1 MSAGLNVGIDESPNR
16 APRSSPPTP
25 NREPK
30 YRPSMVEVGPDES
43 ILHKRRINLHKIGEY
58 SSHRFETTMILRLRS
73 AVEQKKIEER
83 WRNAWGLVGARHR
96 RSEQ

>member
-1 MSAGLNVGIDESPNR
+1 M
-16 APRSSPPTP
+16 T
-25 NREPK
+25 
-30 YRPSMVEVGPDES
+30 
-43 ILHKRRINLHKIGEY
+43 
-58 SSHRFETTMILRLRS
+58 LRLRS